1 MNDNQVM
8 VTLPTIPKEV
18 ADAIETARKQGA
30 CSGTIIDVFTDE
42 YTLPGV
48 SGAVLRQVPLDT
60 LLSALV
66 NGYTVEKSAEELER
80 EAHDRIRQFY
90 RYHTTGVT
98 DEEDEAYADGVLDT
112 LDTLGI
118 KIEGVNA

>member
-1 MNDNQVM
+1 MNDNQVT

-18 ADAIETARKQGA
+18 ADAIEAARKQGA
-30 CSGTIIDVFTDE
+30 CNGTIIDVRDGDFT
-42 YTLPGV
+42 LAGV
-48 SGAVLRQVPLDT
+48 SGAVLRLISLDT

-90 RYHTTGVT
+90 RYHTTDVT

-112 LDTLGI
+112 LNTLGI
-118 KIEGVNA
+118 KIEGVNV

>member
-1 MNDNQVM
+1 MSEVM
-8 VTLPTIPKEV
+8 VKLPVIPKEV

-66 NGYTVEKSAEELER
+66 NGYTIEKSAEELER
-80 EAHDRIRQFY
+80 EAHDKIRENYTQLRKDAIYGSY
-90 RYHTTGVT
+90 R
-98 DEEDEAYADGVLDT
+98 DGLSDGIKYT

-118 KIEGVNA
+118 KIEEVNA